1 MVSLSVLK
9 PLRPAFGLARL
20 RQPRPCAADARRG
33 RSPPAPSGC
42 RSKHSWTGS
51 SSPLKKPRVADEY
64 KPTVNEWQTKRRPP
78 RPRLAKNGQHGTP
91 ADAKPPN
98 PLRKLAA
105 ASRLPALPKTHF
117 RVVIRPGGGLN
128 VQAGSQHKVFNALVM
143 AAQLPPHAT
152 EEDIV
157 CANAIQNIFVLSTPQ
172 ETNALAYC
180 TVQEI
185 ILTKQRHPVTTYL
198 APPGNTCRGVIR
210 GVDAD
215 FTDADLQRMLCTDRN
230 PKVLGAR
237 RIKSTTTVII
247 LFDGHKVPNYVYCGP
262 IMYRCTL
269 YKRQIDTCCN
279 CGRVGHRQDV
289 CPHPADKV
297 CDQCGNGPPG
307 PTHVC
312 TSPECALC
320 GGAHLTGDRTCRS
333 RYQVPYLVRHRR
345 QRRRRRNKQR
355 TTQDATTGPTP
366 QDCPQAYNH
375 SSTPACRPNPARQ
388 LTRPGRLQAYV
399 GRQGRRE
406 IRAPSRSVLLLQPV
420 ADKIQFLE
428 RENANLRKELT
439 EIKALLQAP
448 QPREPRESTAQ
459 PAAPPTVRGAKRR
472 AAPEQADEEPL
483 TMSSI
488 MAHMTALLEQ
498 FRSDILVELNPIK
511 LQSNELSARLQ
522 ILEADRHHMMQG
534 RQIHHQ

>member
-1 MVSLSVLK
+1 M
-9 PLRPAFGLARL
+9 PLEALMDGEFISPEE
-20 RQPRPCAADARRG
+20 AAG
-33 RSPPAPSGC
+33 SGWIQAH
-42 RSKHSWTGS
+42 RK
-51 SSPLKKPRVADEY
+51 RMAD
-64 KPTVNEWQTKRRPP
+64 KASTAQAAS
-78 RPRLAKNGQHGTP
+78 AKNGQHGTP

-128 VQAGSQHKVFNALVM
+128 VQACSQRKVFNALVM

-215 FTDADLQRMLCTDRN
+215 FTDADLQRMLRTDRN

-247 LFDGHKVPNYVYCGP
+247 LFDGQKVPNYVYCGP

-269 YKRQIDTCCN
+269 YKLQIDTCRN

-289 CPHPADKV
+289 CPH
-297 CDQCGNGPPG
+297 Q
-307 PTHVC
+307 PTK
-312 TSPECALC
+312 CATN
-320 GGAHLTGDRTCRS
+320 A
-333 RYQVPYLVRHRR
+333 
-345 QRRRRRNKQR
+345 
-355 TTQDATTGPTP
+355 ATDP
-366 QDCPQAYNH
+366 
-375 SSTPACRPNPARQ
+375 
-388 LTRPGRLQAYV
+388 L
-399 GRQGRRE
+399 
-406 IRAPSRSVLLLQPV
+406 
-420 ADKIQFLE
+420 
-428 RENANLRKELT
+428 
-439 EIKALLQAP
+439 
-448 QPREPRESTAQ
+448 
-459 PAAPPTVRGAKRR
+459 APPTSVHH
-472 AAPEQADEEPL
+472 P
-483 TMSSI
+483 
-488 MAHMTALLEQ
+488 
-498 FRSDILVELNPIK
+498 
-511 LQSNELSARLQ
+511 SARCAAALTSRATGLAVADTKYPTSYDVAGNAAVDATNNERLKTQPRDLPPRLPTRLQ
-522 ILEADRHHMMQG
+522 PQQYPSLST
-534 RQIHHQ
+534 

>member
-1 MVSLSVLK
+1 
-9 PLRPAFGLARL
+9 
-20 RQPRPCAADARRG
+20 
-33 RSPPAPSGC
+33 
-42 RSKHSWTGS
+42 
-51 SSPLKKPRVADEY
+51 
-64 KPTVNEWQTKRRPP
+64 
-78 RPRLAKNGQHGTP
+78 
-91 ADAKPPN
+91 
-98 PLRKLAA
+98 
-105 ASRLPALPKTHF
+105 
-117 RVVIRPGGGLN
+117 
-128 VQAGSQHKVFNALVM
+128 M

-215 FTDADLQRMLCTDRN
+215 FTDADLQRMLRTDRN

-269 YKRQIDTCCN
+269 YKRQIDTCRN

-297 CDQCGNGPPG
+297 CDQCGNGPPW
-307 PTHVC
+307 PHPRLYIT
-312 TSPECALC
+312 
-320 GGAHLTGDRTCRS
+320 
-333 RYQVPYLVRHRR
+333 QVRAV
-345 QRRRRRNKQR
+345 RRRSPHGRPDLPEPIPSSLPRTTSQATPPSTQQTTNDSRRNHG
-355 TTQDATTGPTP
+355 TYP

-375 SSTPACRPNPARQ
+375 SSTPACRPDPARQ
-388 LTRPGRLQAYV
+388 LTGPGRLQAYV

-406 IRAPSRSVLLLQPV
+406 R
-420 ADKIQFLE
+420 
-428 RENANLRKELT
+428 
-439 EIKALLQAP
+439 
-448 QPREPRESTAQ
+448 
-459 PAAPPTVRGAKRR
+459 
-472 AAPEQADEEPL
+472 
-483 TMSSI
+483 
-488 MAHMTALLEQ
+488 
-498 FRSDILVELNPIK
+498 
-511 LQSNELSARLQ
+511 
-522 ILEADRHHMMQG
+522 
-534 RQIHHQ
+534 

>member
-1 MVSLSVLK
+1 HNRFTCSDPPEKGPCNETITRYYFNVQNKTCQEFVYGGCQGNANNYETNEECRVSCE
-9 PLRPAFGLARL
+9 RL
-20 RQPRPCAADARRG
+20 RLASDDSANPGRAPRTLATCAVGMPLEALMDGEFISPEEGAGSGWIQAHRKRMADKA
-33 RSPPAPSGC
+33 STAQAAS
-42 RSKHSWTGS
+42 
-51 SSPLKKPRVADEY
+51 
-64 KPTVNEWQTKRRPP
+64 
-78 RPRLAKNGQHGTP
+78 AKNGQHGTP

-105 ASRLPALPKTHF
+105 TSRLPALPKTHF

-128 VQAGSQHKVFNALVM
+128 VQACSQHKVFNALVM

-185 ILTKQRHPVTTYL
+185 ILTKQRHYVTTYL

-215 FTDADLQRMLCTDRN
+215 FTDADLQRMLRTDRN

-237 RIKSTTTVII
+237 RIESTTTVII

-269 YKRQIDTCCN
+269 YKRQIDTCRN

-312 TSPECALC
+312 TSPKCALC

-333 RYQVPYLVRHRR
+333 RYQVPYLVRRRR

-355 TTQDATTGPTP
+355 TTQAQPRDLPPRLPT
-366 QDCPQAYNH
+366 
-375 SSTPACRPNPARQ
+375 S
-388 LTRPGRLQAYV
+388 
-399 GRQGRRE
+399 
-406 IRAPSRSVLLLQPV
+406 LQP
-420 ADKIQFLE
+420 QHYPSL
-428 RENANLRKELT
+428 
-439 EIKALLQAP
+439 
-448 QPREPRESTAQ
+448 ST
-459 PAAPPTVRGAKRR
+459 
-472 AAPEQADEEPL
+472 
-483 TMSSI
+483 
-488 MAHMTALLEQ
+488 
-498 FRSDILVELNPIK
+498 
-511 LQSNELSARLQ
+511 
-522 ILEADRHHMMQG
+522 
-534 RQIHHQ
+534 